1 MLRPIL
7 LTNSLLF
14 ITGTFAY
21 IDRVLTDIMRM
32 LTTLPTFFLAAAVSF
47 SSQAQV
53 LTSMIPQ
60 APSIAAKSYVLMDY
74 NSGQVLVS
82 EAADEKLPPAS
93 LTKMMTSYILA
104 QALKEGKVQKDD
116 MVTISEDAW
125 AQNFPGSSVM
135 FLEVGKEV
143 SIDQLNRGIII
154 QSGNDATVAIA
165 EHLAGSINSFAD
177 LMNGWSAR
185 LGMKDSHFVTPHG
198 LHSDQMYTTARD
210 MALLG
215 QALIRDVPEEYK
227 IYSEKSFTFN
237 GITQHNRNSLLWDKS
252 LNVDGIKTG
261 HVDAVGYNL
270 VSSATQ
276 DDMRLIAVVMGANSE
291 RARASESK
299 KLLTYGF
306 RFYQTLTPYEANTKL
321 MDQQIWMGTQDTIA
335 LGVDK
340 AVSVTIPRGQAK
352 NLEADFT
359 LDTALRAPI
368 AKGEQVGTLHLKLDD
383 KDVASMPLV
392 ALEDV
397 EQGGIFSRMIDYIKL
412 LVKDLFS

>member
-1 MLRPIL
+1 
-7 LTNSLLF
+7 
-14 ITGTFAY
+14 
-21 IDRVLTDIMRM
+21 MRM
-32 LTTLPTFFLAAAVSF
+32 LNTLPTFFLAAVVSF

-53 LTSMIPQ
+53 LTPMIPE
-60 APSIAAKSYVLMDY
+60 APSIAAKSYLLMDY
-74 NSGQVLVS
+74 ASGQILVS
-82 EAADEKLPPAS
+82 EGADDKLPPAS

-104 QALKEGKVQKDD
+104 QALKEGKVQKED
-116 MVTISEDAW
+116 MVTVSEAAW

-154 QSGNDATVAIA
+154 QSGNDATVAVA
-165 EHLAGSINSFAD
+165 EHLAGSINSFAG
-177 LMNGWSAR
+177 LMNAWSAR
-185 LGMKDSHFVTPHG
+185 LGMNDSHFVTPHG
-198 LHSDQMYTTARD
+198 LHSDAMYTTAHD

-227 IYSEKSFTFN
+227 IYSEKSFVYN

-252 LNVDGIKTG
+252 LHVDGIKTG

-276 DDMRLIAVVMGANSE
+276 DDMRLIAVVMGASSE
-291 RARASESK
+291 RSRAAESK

-306 RFYQTLTPYEANTKL
+306 RFYQTLTPYEAGTKL
-321 MDQQIWMGTQDTIA
+321 MDQQIWMGDKDTIA

-340 AVSVTIPRGQAK
+340 AVAVTIPRGQAQ
-352 NLEADFT
+352 NLQADFT
-359 LDTALRAPI
+359 LDKSLRAPI
-368 AKGEQVGTLHLKLDD
+368 VKGEQVGTLHLKLDGE
-383 KDVASMPLV
+383 DVITLPLV

-397 EQGGIFSRMIDYIKL
+397 EQGGVFSRMIDYIKL

>member
-1 MLRPIL
+1 
-7 LTNSLLF
+7 
-14 ITGTFAY
+14 
-21 IDRVLTDIMRM
+21 MRM
-32 LTTLPTFFLAAAVSF
+32 LTTLSTAFLAAAVSF

-53 LTSMIPQ
+53 LSTMIPE
-60 APSIAAKSYVLMDY
+60 APSIAASSYVLMDY
-74 NSGQVLVS
+74 DSGQILVS
-82 EAADEKLPPAS
+82 ENAKEKLPPAS

-104 QALKEGKVQKDD
+104 QALKQGKVHNED

-125 AQNFPGSSVM
+125 AQKFPGSSVM

-143 SIDQLNRGIII
+143 SIADLNRGIII

-165 EHLAGSINSFAD
+165 EHLAGSVNSFAS
-177 LMNGWSAR
+177 LMNSWAER

-198 LHSDQMYTTARD
+198 LHSDDMFSTAYD

-227 IYSEKSFTFN
+227 IYSEKSFVYN

-252 LNVDGIKTG
+252 LHVDGIKTG

-276 DDMRLIAVVMGANSE
+276 DDMRLIAVVMGASSE
-291 RARASESK
+291 RARAAESK

-321 MDQQIWMGTQDTIA
+321 VDQQIWMGTKNTIE
-335 LGVDK
+335 LGLDQ
-340 AVSVTIPRGQAK
+340 AASVTIPRGQGK
-352 NLEADFT
+352 NLQADFT
-359 LDTALRAPI
+359 LDDTLKAPI
-368 AKGEQVGTLHLKLDD
+368 NKGERVGTLHLKLND
-383 KDVASMPLV
+383 KDVATLPLV

-397 EQGGIFSRMIDYIKL
+397 EKAGFFGRMFDYFTLLIKGWFS
-412 LVKDLFS
+412 